1 MKAAG
6 TLYCA
11 AMVAL
16 AVSAGYGAQSAC
28 FIEVLTT
35 VGKASELPL
44 ERIAADNAMERV
56 IEDGARSLIQPSA
69 SAQSG
74 AARLDASENGF
85 GASGSP
91 HRPPRLVPGYR
102 TSVTDSKYWT

>member
-1 MKAAG
+1 MPMKAAG
-6 TLYCA
+6 TLYFA

-56 IEDGARSLIQPSA
+56 IEDGARSLEGVRHFLSDLVSWQNEKTQAIP
-69 SAQSG
+69 
-74 AARLDASENGF
+74 NGCI
-85 GASGSP
+85 G
-91 HRPPRLVPGYR
+91 
-102 TSVTDSKYWT
+102 